1 MVNTEST
8 GFRVAQK
15 LTKMGFRGSQTAEL
29 IFEDMRVPAENI
41 VGIVNEG
48 HQVVMRGLD
57 IERAMIAPLS
67 VGIAGRALDLYVEF
81 AQTR

>member
-15 LTKMGFRGSQTAEL
+15 LTKMGFRGSQTVEL
-29 IFEDMRVPAENI
+29 IFEDMRVPTENI

-48 HQVVMRGLD
+48 HPVVMSGLD
-57 IERAMIAPLS
+57 IERAMIAH
-67 VGIAGRALDLYVEF
+67 
-81 AQTR
+81 